1 MCGDAGKV
9 GHGSGE
15 AAAEKRCTPTVNSLS
30 DSGVR
35 RAIEAIEGIALR
47 GWRRRRRGWFRCTP
61 QKRAFIALL
70 NEGALALLHFAGFFS
85 LNIALFA

>member
-15 AAAEKRCTPTVNSLS
+15 AAAKKRCTPTVNSLS

-35 RAIEAIEGIALR
+35 RAIEAIEAIEGIALR
-47 GWRRRRRGWFRCTP
+47 GWRKRRQGHASHTM
-61 QKRAFIALL
+61 L
-70 NEGALALLHFAGFFS
+70 
-85 LNIALFA
+85 

>member
-1 MCGDAGKV
+1 MIRIGGMEMNKKSASPKKNCGYSLPDSIMCGDAGKV

-35 RAIEAIEGIALR
+35 
-47 GWRRRRRGWFRCTP
+47 WD
-61 QKRAFIALL
+61 
-70 NEGALALLHFAGFFS
+70 GAVCPHL
-85 LNIALFA
+85 

>member
-1 MCGDAGKV
+1 MCGDAGEV

-35 RAIEAIEGIALR
+35 RAIEAIEAIEDIEGIALR
-47 GWRRRRRGWFRCTP
+47 GWRRRRRVCFRCTP
-61 QKRAFIALL
+61 QKRAIKSVF
-70 NEGALALLHFAGFFS
+70 N
-85 LNIALFA
+85 